1 MPDGLG
7 AEGAAVI
14 VQAEPSQCSTKE
26 LSPATL
32 GMTLGRKLFDNA
44 LGPANP
50 TAQQSDALAQVTELN
65 WS

>member
-1 MPDGLG
+1 MPEGLG
-7 AEGAAVI
+7 AEGASVT

-26 LSPATL
+26 PSPATL
-32 GMTLGRKLFDNA
+32 GMTLGRKLLDSA

-50 TAQQSDALAQVTELN
+50 TAQQSDALVQVTELN